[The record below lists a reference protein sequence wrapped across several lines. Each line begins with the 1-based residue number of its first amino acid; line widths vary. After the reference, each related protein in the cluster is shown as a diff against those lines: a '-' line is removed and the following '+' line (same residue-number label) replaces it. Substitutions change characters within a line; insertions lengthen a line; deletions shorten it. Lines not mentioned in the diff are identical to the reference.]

1 MPVQQRIT
9 LERLENHSVDALRL
23 SGEIDLANAREV
35 EDALLDQVG
44 ESSPGLVA
52 DLSSLQ
58 YVDSAGIRLFV
69 EISERLRRNRQA
81 FALAVPKDA
90 PISRTLSIVKLEL
103 LVPVHQTVESAAEDV
118 AASASSL

>member
-1 MPVQQRIT
+1 MQQRIT
-9 LERLENHSVDALRL
+9 LERQENHSVDVVRL
-23 SGEIDLANAREV
+23 SGELDLANAREV
-35 EDALLDQVG
+35 EGDLLDHVA

-52 DLSSLQ
+52 DVGSLQ

-81 FALAVPKDA
+81 FALAVPADA

-103 LVPVHQTVESAAEDV
+103 LVPIHDTIEGAAADV
-118 AASASSL
+118 ASTASTF

>member
-1 MPVQQRIT
+1 MPQRIT
-9 LERLENHSVDALRL
+9 LEREENHSVDVLRL
-23 SGEIDLANAREV
+23 SGELDLANEREV
-35 EDALLDQVG
+35 EQAVLDEVG

-69 EISERLRRNRQA
+69 EISERLRRNRQT
-81 FALAVPKDA
+81 FALAVPEEA

-103 LVPVHQTVESAAEDV
+103 LVSMHPTVESAAKDV
-118 AASASSL
+118 AGSASTL